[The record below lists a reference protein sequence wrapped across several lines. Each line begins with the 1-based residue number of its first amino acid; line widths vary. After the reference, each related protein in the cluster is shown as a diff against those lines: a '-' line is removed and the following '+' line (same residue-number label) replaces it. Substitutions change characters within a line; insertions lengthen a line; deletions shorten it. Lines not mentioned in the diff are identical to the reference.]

1 MAPILSTTALKIAVV
16 DCHITRGNIHSPSNT
31 ALTVIAIVESASI
44 KYSSSIH
51 LNKRIITAYIRS
63 ITVKNKGI
71 DLCFYAV
78 IWITCKNKFSPYIHP
93 P

>member
-1 MAPILSTTALKIAVV
+1 MAPILSTTALKIAVMELY
-16 DCHITRGNIHSPSNT
+16 ITRGNIHSPSST

-51 LNKRIITAYIRS
+51 LKKSTITAYIRS

-78 IWITCKNKFSPYIHP
+78 IWITYKNQLSPYFHP